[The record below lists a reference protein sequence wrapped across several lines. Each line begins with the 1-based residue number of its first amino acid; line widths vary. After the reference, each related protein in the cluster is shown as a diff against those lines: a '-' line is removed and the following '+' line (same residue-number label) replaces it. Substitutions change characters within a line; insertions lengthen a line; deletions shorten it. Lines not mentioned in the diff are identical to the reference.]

1 MDAEFRAQS
10 LFHQE
15 EQTATKGSAEDL
27 DPEQQADHEMVT
39 MIVDAVGVSR
49 VCATQP

>member
-10 LFHQE
+10 LVHQ